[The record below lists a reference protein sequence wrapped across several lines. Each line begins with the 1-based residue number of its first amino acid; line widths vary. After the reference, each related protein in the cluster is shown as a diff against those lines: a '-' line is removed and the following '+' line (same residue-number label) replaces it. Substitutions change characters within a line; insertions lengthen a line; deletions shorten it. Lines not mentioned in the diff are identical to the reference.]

1 MLKKFL
7 LSILLIFFF
16 IFPISSSSAENETCL
31 ECHSDKDLTA
41 TRGKKEVS
49 VFVDSNTLKNSVHK
63 DQDCVNCHE
72 DADVE
77 DFPHPE
83 KLKSVNCGNCHY
95 KINSKFQKG
104 IHGKAL
110 KLGHLYAPTCKE
122 CHGTHSILSP
132 KDNRSPSFR
141 LNAPYLCGNC
151 HREGAPVA
159 RVYNINEKNIVEN
172 YSQSIHGEGLFKKGL
187 IVTATCI
194 DCHGSHQILPHTDKK
209 SSIYPGNI
217 AKTCM
222 KCHSRIEEVHVK
234 IIENKKWERAPGTIP
249 ACTDCHL
256 PHKVRK
262 ESIVLRVSDNSCLK
276 CHKRDGLTMK
286 KKGKTV
292 PISVHKNDIK
302 SSVHSETT
310 CVKCHSDVDPRLK
323 RPCQTAKKVNC
334 SSCHVNIG
342 EEYKRSGHGKE
353 YLLGNSDAPECST
366 CHGTHLIKSH
376 LNDESSTYKT
386 NIPVLCGRC
395 HNKESKIKKIEN
407 LDEPD
412 AINDYSKSIHG
423 RKLRGKGFLVS
434 ASCTD
439 CHNKHLILNHKD
451 PNSSVN
457 KKNIPATCSTCHKGI
472 YMEYK
477 DSVHFT
483 RDQREMEKL
492 PTCTDC
498 HTTHKITEV
507 RKDKFMA
514 EVTVICGSC
523 HKNLSD
529 TYMET
534 MHGKTYKLGYLKSA
548 KCTDCHNAHYILK
561 VDDPNSSVGINNIV
575 NTCKKCHKDAN
586 RRFTGYLTH
595 ATHHDRKKY
604 PVLFY
609 TYWAM
614 TLLLLS
620 VFTFFGLHTILWFP
634 RSFKNMKFR
643 KKNKTTGKG
652 QYIKRFSSTER
663 VTHFFVIISFLL
675 LAFTGL
681 LLKFSS
687 MPWAAFFVS
696 LLGGVRV
703 AGLIHRFS
711 AIITF
716 GYFVS
721 HIFQLFKKKKAEKSS
736 WRKFVFAKGSMM
748 FNRKDFS
755 DFLAT
760 IKWFLGFGPKPEY
773 GRWTYWEKFDYFAV
787 FWGVFI
793 IGASGLILWFP
804 ELFTKLLPGWFIN
817 VATIIHSDEALLA
830 IGFIFT
836 IHFFNTHLRPESFPM
851 DKVIFTGLVPME
863 EFKNDRPIEYRELL
877 ESGKLKKNTI
887 GRNKYKKYEKWIFI
901 MGMTFLMAGISL
913 ILLILY
919 SMLFGYK

>member
-1 MLKKFL
+1 MSKKLYIGFL
-7 LSILLIFFF
+7 F
-16 IFPISSSSAENETCL
+16 IFIIISTLFSVENSTCL

-41 TRGKKEVS
+41 ERGRKEIS
-49 VFVDSNTLKNSVHK
+49 MFVNVNTLKKSVHK

-83 KLKSVNCGNCHY
+83 KLKSVNCGNCHED
-95 KINSKFQKG
+95 INTKFQSG
-104 IHGKAL
+104 IHGRAL
-110 KLGHLYAPTCKE
+110 KLKHQYAPTCKE
-122 CHGTHSILSP
+122 CHGTHTILSP
-132 KDNRSPSFR
+132 KDNRSRAFR

-159 RVYNINEKNIVEN
+159 RVYNISEKNIIEN
-172 YSQSIHGEGLFKKGL
+172 YSQSIHGVGLFKKGL

-194 DCHGSHQILPHTDKK
+194 DCHGSHHILPHTDKI

-262 ESIVLRVSDNSCLK
+262 ESIVLRVSDKSCQK
-276 CHKRDGLTMK
+276 CHEKAGISIEKNGKRLSLT
-286 KKGKTV
+286 
-292 PISVHKNDIK
+292 VHKNDIL
-302 SSVHSETT
+302 SSSHSELT

-323 RPCQTAKKVNC
+323 RPCKTANKVNC

-342 EEYKRSGHGKE
+342 DEYRKSGHGVE
-353 YLLGNSDAPECST
+353 FQNGNKDAPECTT
-366 CHGTHLIKSH
+366 CHGTHLIKPH
-376 LNDESSTYKT
+376 LNDESPVYKT

-423 RKLRGKGFLVS
+423 RQLRGKGFLVS

-439 CHNKHLILNHKD
+439 CHNKHLILNHKNPD
-451 PNSSVN
+451 SSVN
-457 KKNIPATCSTCHKGI
+457 EKNIPATCSTCHRGI
-472 YMEYK
+472 YMEYR
-477 DSVHFT
+477 DSVHFSVDK
-483 RDQREMEKL
+483 RKMNDL
-492 PTCTDC
+492 PTCTTC
-498 HTTHKITEV
+498 HTTHKISDV
-507 RKDKFMA
+507 KMDKFMK
-514 EVTVICGSC
+514 EVTHTCGSC
-523 HKNLSD
+523 HKDLSKS
-529 TYMET
+529 YMNT
-534 MHGKTYKLGYLKSA
+534 MHGKTYQLGYQKSA
-548 KCTDCHNAHYILK
+548 KCSDCHNSHHILK
-561 VDDPNSSVGINNIV
+561 VDDPESSVGYKNIV
-575 NTCKKCHKDAN
+575 NTCRKCHEDAN
-586 RRFTGYLTH
+586 KRFTGYLTH

-604 PVLFY
+604 PILFY

-614 TLLLLS
+614 TFLLLS
-620 VFTFFGLHTILWFP
+620 VFIFFGIHTLLWFP
-634 RSFKNMKFR
+634 RSFKTMKQKRELR
-643 KKNKTTGKG
+643 KKSGEK
-652 QYIKRFSSTER
+652 YIKRFLGRER
-663 VTHFFVIISFLL
+663 VTHMFVILSFFA

-687 MPWAAFFVS
+687 MKWAALFVS
-696 LLGGVRV
+696 LLGGVEV
-703 AGLIHRFS
+703 AGMIHRF
-711 AIITF
+711 AAFITF
-716 GYFVS
+716 GYFIS
-721 HIFQLFKKKKAEKSS
+721 HLFHLNKKRKADKQSWFKFIFSKN
-736 WRKFVFAKGSMM
+736 SMM
-748 FNRKDFS
+748 FNKKDFK
-755 DFLAT
+755 DFFAT
-760 IKWFLGFGPKPEY
+760 MKWFIGLGKRPDY

-793 IGASGLILWFP
+793 IGSSGLLLWFP
-804 ELFTKLLPGWFIN
+804 EFFTNIFPGWLIN

-851 DKVIFTGLVPME
+851 DKVIFTGLLPLE
-863 EFKNDRPIEYRELL
+863 EFKNDRPIEYQEM
-877 ESGKLKKNTI
+877 KKNGTLEKNII
-887 GRNKYKKYEKWIFI
+887 GRNKYKKYEKWIFS
-901 MGMTFLMAGISL
+901 MGMTFLFSGIFL
-913 ILLILY
+913 VLLILY